1 MMTTYICIS
10 TQTIIIDDAVSCIS
24 GRYSGRFE
32 SVYVSASCP
41 LSEAIMYSHYIN
53 RLVHQK
59 VFFVQQ
65 YQILLF
71 GVFLIVA
78 NSNVCRLLHY
88 NNA

>member
-1 MMTTYICIS
+1 M
-10 TQTIIIDDAVSCIS
+10 IDDVVDCIS
-24 GRYSGRFE
+24 GRYSGRIE

-59 VFFVQQ
+59 VSFVQQ

-71 GVFLIVA
+71 GVFLVVA
-78 NSNVCRLLHY
+78 KPNVCRLLHY